1 MFEYNAMLTHWGKYG
16 PPVYMSVAGYLG
28 LIKEDKK
35 ASKEY
40 GSLDE
45 LAAMFGSTGGEI
57 TLQ

>member
-1 MFEYNAMLTHWGKYG
+1 MAEYNAMQRHWRANG

-35 ASKEY
+35 ASTEY

-45 LAAMFGSTGGEI
+45 LEKMFGSTGGEI
-57 TLQ
+57 SLQ